1 MTPTF
6 PYPAYEQFAN
16 EIGRGF
22 SIWRVYMALR
32 PPRLEF
38 TEKLN
43 AQPCNVKVEMLAKE
57 LRMSERKVRAALDW
71 LTSNGYLREHGRD
84 GRGVRSL
91 TVAHDVRRDT
101 AA

>member
-32 PPRLEF
+32 PPRLGF
-38 TEKLN
+38 TEH
-43 AQPCNVKVEMLAKE
+43 PETTPGNVKVEVLAKE
-57 LRMSERKVRAALDW
+57 LRMGERKVRAALDW
-71 LTSNGYLREHGRD
+71 LTANGYLHEHGRD

-91 TVAHDVRRDT
+91 TVAHAVRRET